1 VLVDPD
7 LVAQQVAGGLG
18 EQPASVRPAR
28 AGVLHHTVEAQ
39 QRIVVEHDRIEIGGI
54 DEAFLEAVVDGIDG
68 KRRVVLPAREAL
80 FLRGGDD
87 LAVAH
92 QRRRRV
98 VYTGDAKYIHAIHS
112 DSRKVC
118 IRCII

>member
-1 VLVDPD
+1 MIDFAEADSGLLQAEPDRLGGKTAVVFDPGEP
-7 LVAQQVAGGLG
+7 LLLG
-18 EQPASVRPAR
+18 E
-28 AGVLHHTVEAQ
+28 
-39 QRIVVEHDRIEIGGI
+39 
-54 DEAFLEAVVDGIDG
+54 
-68 KRRVVLPAREAL
+68 
-80 FLRGGDD
+80 GDD